1 MKVGEK
7 RENKREGLEADD
19 EVRQSGEKIQVVWR
33 RLWLRAAEDSVTG
46 NLIVLNG
53 FKQVIILPLDM

>member
-7 RENKREGLEADD
+7 RENKRERLEADD

-33 RLWLRAAEDSVTG
+33 RLWLQVAEDSVTD

-53 FKQVIILPLDM
+53 FKQVVILPLDM